1 MGRYKNL
8 DIVLQQEAQKT
19 LEGYWAKYGTA
30 QDGVWA
36 GLFLAM
42 DILDATQK
50 ELDLPLEGKLDYS
63 QSLLA
68 ATDHWRELCSEQQ
81 QQEEDA
87 REMALANGPG
97 GQV

>member
-1 MGRYKNL
+1 MGVFKNL

-19 LEGYWAKYGTA
+19 MEGYWARYGTA

-42 DILDATQK
+42 DILNATQK
-50 ELDLPLEGKLDYS
+50 ELGLPLEGKLDYS

-68 ATDHWRELCSEQQ
+68 ATEHWKGLCSEQEQ
-81 QQEEDA
+81 Q
-87 REMALANGPG
+87 MAHANGPDG
-97 GQV
+97 L